1 MFESAGNISPNLSQG
16 TSFNNYQ
23 HKIKQ
28 MDVSGVEKTTGD
40 NLGSIIEGLTQS
52 NIDNTLNT
60 HNDALDNLSNT
71 LQIDPNTLTN
81 NQITY
86 ADFNLWAHN
95 VGLSPGGVTSP
106 SQKLHVDG
114 NLKLGSGFRI
124 FNNDG
129 NH

>member
-60 HNDALDNLSNT
+60 HNDALDNFV
-71 LQIDPNTLTN
+71 Q
-81 NQITY
+81 
-86 ADFNLWAHN
+86 
-95 VGLSPGGVTSP
+95 
-106 SQKLHVDG
+106 
-114 NLKLGSGFRI
+114 
-124 FNNDG
+124 
-129 NH
+129 